1 MYPKTG
7 DLVFGSIGTCTTFI
21 VGHFDHVLGVIAGL
35 MTIVGLALRIRREWI
50 HRNDKP
56 DNQDL

>member
-7 DLVFGSIGTCTTFI
+7 DLVFGSIGTFTTFL
-21 VGHFDHVLGVIAGL
+21 VGHFDHFLGVIAGM
-35 MTIVGLALRIRREWI
+35 MTIFGLALRIRREWI

-56 DNQDL
+56 DDKNL